1 MTTGDDQ
8 AAWEKRQA
16 WLDSVVALREGR
28 VLTERDQ
35 EILVEHYD
43 RIQRDLGAAVADL
56 APEYK
61 RRISDDGKQA
71 ADEWLARE
79 SRELGVQRGRE
90 LRRTIDSLGIDPG
103 S

>member
-1 MTTGDDQ
+1 MADD
-8 AAWEKRQA
+8 ARWEKRQR
-16 WLDSVVALREGR
+16 WLDSVVALREGQ

-43 RIQRDLGAAVADL
+43 RMQRDLGAAVAGL

-61 RRISDDGKQA
+61 RRIGEDGKDA
-71 ADEWLARE
+71 ADAWLAAA
-79 SRELGVQRGRE
+79 SHELGVQSGRE
-90 LRRTIDSLGIDPG
+90 LRRTVDSLGINAN

>member
-1 MTTGDDQ
+1 MADDSQ
-8 AAWEKRQA
+8 WEKRQQ

-43 RIQRDLGAAVADL
+43 RVQRDLGAAVAAL

-61 RRISDDGKQA
+61 RRIGEDGKDA
-71 ADEWLARE
+71 ADAWLAE
-79 SRELGVQRGRE
+79 ASRELGVQSGRE
-90 LRRTIDSLGIDPG
+90 LRRTVDSLSIDPD